1 MLLWMINQLWWNHS
15 NFNWKQIRRPIQG
28 GARWKSLVR
37 REHAMIFG
45 GLGGLV
51 PGKNGLASQAGSGS
65 LVLSTFWHAFDMF
78 FGAHRYFCMPLTKN
92 TDIYAVLSTL
102 TLFKTSGFKGHPVF
116 KQCFAC
122 LLWRREA
129 YGFSIFL
136 AGRQPLNELHWPNDD
151 EPSDLPMILTMIN
164 W

>member
-1 MLLWMINQLWWNHS
+1 MINQLWWNHS

-102 TLFKTSGFKGHPVF
+102 TLFKTSQGPSGLQTMLRMLVVAP
-116 KQCFAC
+116 
-122 LLWRREA
+122 W
-129 YGFSIFL
+129 SIWL
-136 AGRQPLNELHWPNDD
+136 QHIPGRATALKWTSLTKWWWTKRFTND
-151 EPSDLPMILTMIN
+151 IN
-164 W
+164 HD